1 MNLREQIFQ
10 ASDLKEEMLDIP
22 EWQCRVLIR
31 AMTGADRAHLLQHNM
46 LRNGQ
51 PDLVKLYPS
60 LAIAS
65 MRDPE
70 TKELIFKPED
80 RDSLGRKSGA
90 ALERVAQAA
99 MKLNG
104 MLPEQLKEAEQTF

>member
-1 MNLREQIFQ
+1 
-10 ASDLKEEMLDIP
+10 
-22 EWQCRVLIR
+22 
-31 AMTGADRAHLLQHNM
+31 MTGADRAHLLQHAM
-46 LRNGQ
+46 MKNGQ
-51 PDLVKLYPS
+51 PDLIKLYPN

-80 RDSLGRKSGA
+80 RDHLALKSGA

-99 MKLNG
+99 MKING